1 MPRRRFHTSA
11 RRHREDR
18 QDDQDDD
25 SPWGDLDK
33 AFENLEDRSLYTH
46 VYQKHPHTDASS
58 PSQDQPRTKIS
69 SAKDPI
75 SEMEEAIFA
84 QAGAA
89 AVKSTPKP
97 TRNVGMGALS
107 GVRFSDSPP
116 SASSPTPFGANMID
130 LGGAAGSNA
139 RWSEYMQDSSEDDD
153 SPWSSLD
160 AFVDNPDSSAQF
172 AVPLHLQGQQEV
184 MQLNAQQYAQQSKQ
198 SEQPQQLRMNSKEA
212 FAANDD
218 MLRQQIE
225 LQSDQNTE
233 EAEFA
238 RAGAAAVSQ
247 LFNNTQSAE
256 VDANDSHRLS
266 HIDPATNSASMVDV
280 SSKHTTSRSATA
292 LGRIYLPSSAV
303 HLLRATESS
312 RGISNKGPVLHTAQL
327 AGIMAAKRTADLI
340 PLCHPLPLTH
350 VEVKLDIVEV
360 EEEESWI
367 EVECTARTA
376 GQTGVEMEALTG
388 CMGACLTVWDM
399 VKAVAGREMR
409 IGEVMVVR
417 KSGGKSGDW
426 ERSV

>member
-1 MPRRRFHTSA
+1 MPRRQFHSSA

-25 SPWGDLDK
+25 NPWGDLDK
-33 AFENLEDRSLYTH
+33 AFENLEDRSLYTQ
-46 VYQKHPHTDASS
+46 VYKQHPRTDTSS
-58 PSQDQPRTKIS
+58 PLPDQPRTKTLS
-69 SAKDPI
+69 TEDPI

-97 TRNVGMGALS
+97 TRNVGMSALS
-107 GVRFSDSPP
+107 GVRFSDYPP
-116 SASSPTPFGANMID
+116 SASSPTLFETKMLD
-130 LGGAAGSNA
+130 LGGAAGSTA

-172 AVPLHLQGQQEV
+172 AVPLHLQGQQKV
-184 MQLNAQQYAQQSKQ
+184 MQLNAQQYAQQSRQ
-198 SEQPQQLRMNSKEA
+198 SERLQQQRMNSKEA
-212 FAANDD
+212 SAANDD
-218 MLRQQIE
+218 LLRQQIE
-225 LQSDQNTE
+225 LQSNQDAE

-247 LFNNTQSAE
+247 LFMNPQGAE
-256 VDANDSHRLS
+256 VDSNDSHRLS
-266 HIDPATNSASMVDV
+266 HIDPTTNSASMVDV

-292 LGRIYLPSSAV
+292 VGRIYLPRSAV
-303 HLLRATESS
+303 HLLRETESS

-350 VEVKLDIVEV
+350 VEVKLDIVDA
-360 EEEESWI
+360 EEESWI

-417 KSGGKSGDW
+417 KGGGKSGDW
-426 ERSV
+426 ERRV